1 MPFKLLVVVLG
12 ALGFVGLSG
21 YEAYTDVLDPMDCI
35 NLAVGLAFLVGVAL
49 GREWARPM
57 GMTLAGILLVQAVLN
72 LLFMTS
78 VGAGRGNMSRGFVT
92 EFRIYTYTGKFVLG
106 AALLWVM
113 RHRDTIAWI
122 VRREAHRDV

>member
-21 YEAYTDVLDPMDCI
+21 HEAYTDVLDPMDCI
-35 NLAVGLAFLVGVAL
+35 NLGVGLAFLIGVGL

-57 GMTLAGILLVQAVLN
+57 GMTLAGILIVQAVLN
-72 LLFMTS
+72 LLFMWS
-78 VGAGRGNMSRGFVT
+78 AVGRRFQYEYVT
-92 EFRIYTYTGKFVLG
+92 EFRVYAYVGKFMLG

>member
-21 YEAYTDVLDPMDCI
+21 HEAYTDVLDPMDCV
-35 NLAVGLAFLVGVAL
+35 NLGVGLAFLIGVGL

-72 LLFMTS
+72 LLFMWS
-78 VGAGRGNMSRGFVT
+78 AAGRRFQFEYVT
-92 EFRIYTYTGKFVLG
+92 EFRVYAYVGKFMLG

-122 VRREAHRDV
+122 VRREAHRDI